1 MMTATIR
8 KLVLEDMPV
17 AARVHRLSFDQ
28 ALPTLAGLHTPDEDL
43 AFFYDQVFPACEMFG
58 GFEDD
63 ALMGMIAFRA
73 EWVDH
78 LYVLPSAQG
87 GGIGTALLDVAK
99 GAFSILNLWTF
110 QRNAPARAFYE
121 QRGFALVELTDGSHN
136 EEKEPD
142 ALYRWQRP
150 VS

>member
-17 AARVHRLSFDQ
+17 AAKVHRLSFDQ

-43 AFFYDQVFPACEMFG
+43 TFFRDQVFPTCEMFG
-58 GFEDD
+58 GFDGD
-63 ALMGMIAFRA
+63 ALIGMIAFRA
-73 EWVDH
+73 DWIDH

-87 GGIGTALLDVAK
+87 AGIGTALLDIAK
-99 GAFSILNLWTF
+99 AAHPTLNLWTF
-110 QRNAPARAFYE
+110 QRNVRARNFYE
-121 QRGFALVELTDGSHN
+121 RRGFALIELTDGAQN

-142 ALYRWQRP
+142 ALYRWQR
-150 VS
+150 SAS